1 MRYIIYSLILLF
13 HASMSFG
20 FTIEDQRNYG
30 ISKINPDLKILSST
44 DVELFHPVLEA
55 FAVNNPQVSV
65 RYEVASTRDIF
76 QLVKNKHQNYD
87 LIMSSAMD
95 LQMKLAND
103 GLGQPIDLP
112 ASIRVPDW
120 SKWQSTLFGFSLE
133 PIGMVVSKGHPIMSE
148 TPNDRRSLVSF
159 LRANSSKLKGKIVTY
174 DVSSSGA
181 GFLFATQ
188 DERQSNSFW
197 RMAEVMGSLGTS
209 LYCCS
214 GEMLDAIKTGD
225 ALLAYNIIGPYAENR
240 AREEN
245 GLKVIYFQDY
255 THMLMRTTLIPK
267 TAANPEMASEFLQFL
282 LSEEGQDFIENS
294 TEMLS
299 LSSELLNKNRNF
311 KPIRLDTGL
320 LVYLDK
326 FKKERFLEDWQEALI
341 QE

>member
-1 MRYIIYSLILLF
+1 MRHIILSLMLLF
-13 HASMSFG
+13 FSTNSFAI
-20 FTIEDQRNYG
+20 TIEDESDYG
-30 ISKINPDLKILSST
+30 ISKPNPDLKILSST
-44 DVELFHPVLEA
+44 DVELFQSVLEA
-55 FAVNNPQVSV
+55 FVTKNPNVNIKYQ
-65 RYEVASTRDIF
+65 VASTKDIF
-76 QLVKNKHQNYD
+76 ETVKNKQQGYD

-112 ASIRVPDW
+112 PNIRVPDW
-120 SKWQSTLFGFSLE
+120 SKWQNTIFGFSLE
-133 PIGMVVSKGHPIMSE
+133 PIGMVVSREHPIMSRI
-148 TPNDRRSLVSF
+148 PNNRRSLVSF
-159 LRANSSKLKGKIVTY
+159 LRENSSELRGKIVTY

-188 DERQSNSFW
+188 DERQSNSYW
-197 RMAEVMGSLGTS
+197 RMAEVMGSLNAS

-225 ALLAYNIIGPYAENR
+225 ALMAYNIIGPYAEKR
-240 AREEN
+240 AREEKV
-245 GLKVIYFQDY
+245 LKVIYFQDY

-267 TAANPEMASEFLQFL
+267 NAPHPETASLFLQFL
-282 LSEEGQDFIENS
+282 LSEKGQNFIENS

-299 LSSELLNKNRNF
+299 LTSELLNENRNF

-341 QE
+341 Q